1 MPLVHLTEPETSRTN
16 LKRYAVG
23 IDLGT
28 THSLVA
34 ITQDGLATCL
44 PDENGQVL
52 LPSVVHYLEDG
63 SYEVGYDAL
72 QQQATD
78 PGHTITSIKR
88 MMGRGIGDLTD
99 TDLLPY
105 HFTDEAGKLKILMH
119 SYAKS
124 PIEIS
129 AAILNT
135 LRKRAEKALGHS
147 LYGAVITVPAYFDET
162 QRQAT
167 KDAAKLAGIPLLRL
181 LNEPTAAAIA
191 YGLDN
196 QSKGIFL
203 VYDLGGGT
211 FDVSILRLSD
221 SIFEVIATSG
231 DALLGGD
238 DFDQRIYCW
247 ILEQAG
253 LSQLPTIDTSALLS
267 QARKAKEILSQS
279 NKAVIQTQLST
290 GQHIQLT
297 LNAHI
302 FAKIT
307 QTLVNKTLH
316 IVDQTLGDAKLS
328 IQEVDGVIMV
338 GGATYMPTIQKAMRN
353 YYQRPLLTNLNPEK
367 IVALGAAQQA
377 HVLAGNRHRDW
388 LLLDVIPLSLGIE
401 TMGELVEKIIPRNST
416 LPIAKSQEFTTYQD
430 GQTAMMIHVLQGER
444 ELVADCRSLARF
456 TLRNIPPMA
465 AGVARIR
472 VTFQVNM
479 DGLLSV
485 SAEELTTH
493 IIASIEV
500 KPTYGLSEADI
511 QHMLETSLDHLH
523 EDIHARRLQ
532 ESKLNAQIL
541 LKETKK
547 ALEEDADLLT
557 DQAHTDISLAIAELQ
572 TQLHHAKEAA
582 KINEAQA
589 ELIKATDD
597 FAALRMNRSIQS
609 ALKGQHINTLPIK
622 DNS

>member
-1 MPLVHLTEPETSRTN
+1 MPLVPITEPEASRTS

-34 ITQDGLATCL
+34 VIQDGVATCL
-44 PDENGQVL
+44 PDEKGQVL

-63 SYEVGYDAL
+63 SYEVGYGAL
-72 QQQATD
+72 QQQTID
-78 PGHTITSIKR
+78 PYHTITSAKR

-99 TDLLPY
+99 TDILPY
-105 HFTDEAGKLKILMH
+105 RFTDETGKLKILMH

-129 AAILNT
+129 AAILST
-135 LRKRAEKALGHS
+135 LRKRAEKTLDHP

-221 SIFEVIATSG
+221 GIFEVIATSG

-247 ILEQAG
+247 ILEQTG
-253 LSQLPTIDTSALLS
+253 LSQLPAIDISALLS

-290 GQHIQLT
+290 GQPIQLT
-297 LNAHI
+297 LSVNI

-307 QTLVNKTLH
+307 QTLVNKTLR
-316 IVDQTLGDAKLS
+316 IVNQALYDAKLS
-328 IQEVDGVIMV
+328 IQAVDGVIMV

-353 YYQRPLLTNLNPEK
+353 YYRRPLLTNLNPEK
-367 IVALGAAQQA
+367 VVALGAARQA
-377 HVLAGNRHRDW
+377 HVLAGNRHTDW

-430 GQTAMMIHVLQGER
+430 GQTAIIIHVLQGER

-465 AGVARIR
+465 AGAARIR
-472 VTFQVNM
+472 VTFQVDA

-493 IIASIEV
+493 VIASIEV
-500 KPTYGLSEADI
+500 KPTYGLSEGDI
-511 QHMLETSLDHLH
+511 QYMLETSFDHLH
-523 EDIHARRLQ
+523 EDIHVRRLQ

-541 LKETKK
+541 LKEAKK

-557 DQAHTDISLAIAELQ
+557 DQAHTDIRLAIAELQ
-572 TQLHHAKEAA
+572 TQLHHAKEVA
-582 KINEAQA
+582 KINAAQA
-589 ELIKATDD
+589 DLIKATDD

-609 ALKGQHINTLPIK
+609 ALKGLHINALPKK